1 MKKIIT
7 CIFFIISFQTLTL
20 LHPNFVLAQ
29 TEFGYNIHS
38 LTKES
43 PETITNI
50 LNQVASKCGAN
61 IIRLWGYQ
69 STMGIDGINNL
80 DKVLNAAGANIKFIV
95 TINLILFSVCPIFD
109 SYFCRTGEIYEIRF
123 IILFTEY

>member
-29 TEFGYNIHS
+29 TEFGYNFHS

-95 TINLILFSVCPIFD
+95 CLEDFPYGPAFSVPASWF
-109 SYFCRTGEIYEIRF
+109 SSGYQSVYRQY
-123 IILFTEY
+123 